1 VGRGTAENLARPNGA
16 RVYDYLLGGTA
27 AYGADRHLAGELTDP
42 VKGYPGMRALAREN
56 RNFVTRAV
64 TWSASR
70 GIRRYLDLG
79 CGLWGAGPSVHQTAR
94 AVHDDALVC
103 YVDVDD
109 VVACHLGPV
118 VKRAGEGVTALQAD
132 IRDTEKVLSSPEAK
146 AILGAR
152 EPVCV
157 LLTSVLPFMSVDE
170 GRRIVEQYMDAVAPE
185 SCAVISCVCYEDE
198 ALGAKM
204 SEMFSA
210 AGSWKNHSRE
220 DVASFFTAARLR
232 VIRGQVTEIRCWPF
246 LPSGKRRSAAV
257 IGGVGL
263 KN

>member
-1 VGRGTAENLARPNGA
+1 MGRGTAENLARPNGA

-64 TWSASR
+64 TWSASQ

-103 YVDVDD
+103 YVDCDP
-109 VVACHLGPV
+109 VVACHLAPV
-118 VKRAGEGVTALQAD
+118 VKRAGEGVTALHAD
-132 IRDTEKVLSSPEAK
+132 IRDTKTVLSAPGVRALLEP
-146 AILGAR
+146 R

-157 LLTSVLPFMSVDE
+157 LLTSVLTMMTAGEARDVVAAYS
-170 GRRIVEQYMDAVAPE
+170 GILTAGSAVTI
-185 SCAVISCVCYEDE
+185 SCAHYDDPQV
-198 ALGAKM
+198 AKKM
-204 SEMFSA
+204 SALFGA
-210 AGSWKNHSRE
+210 AGTWHDHGLE
-220 DVASFFTAARLR
+220 AVESFFVAGSLKVVGRTVGDVR
-232 VIRGQVTEIRCWPF
+232 TWP
-246 LPSGKRRSAAV
+246 LLSQGERRACQL
-257 IGGVGL
+257 GGVGL
-263 KN
+263 T